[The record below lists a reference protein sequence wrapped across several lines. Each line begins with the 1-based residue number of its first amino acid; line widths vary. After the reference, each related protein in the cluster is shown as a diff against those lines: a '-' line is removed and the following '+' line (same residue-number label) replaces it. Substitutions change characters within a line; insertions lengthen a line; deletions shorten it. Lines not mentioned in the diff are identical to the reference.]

1 MRAILFFAVV
11 CLVLAAILETANS
24 KPDAK
29 KAKKGAAASSSKTK
43 TATKAGPPTTSSKK
57 SAPGNKKA
65 AATTTKKDKKATK
78 PKKVQKE
85 KRKSPLKKD
94 KAQPPIKIQAKMA
107 KKPETAKP
115 AVVKKSPSANNRAI
129 RPITR
134 LSNLFTK
141 ASEPKQRRV
150 LTLSDPSGDVVA
162 ASEPI
167 IVGYS
172 EDAEDTS
179 GSDFDM
185 DFDEEHY
192 VNEKADY
199 NDFAANN
206 DELEEEKPFN
216 DYSGMG
222 LEQNMSKS
230 VMRMSHEHS
239 MEEKHF
245 SMSQCP
251 NLF

>member
-1 MRAILFFAVV
+1 MRAVLFFAVV

-24 KPDAK
+24 KPNAK
-29 KAKKGAAASSSKTK
+29 KAKKGAVASPSKTK

-57 SAPGNKKA
+57 SAAGNKKA

-85 KRKSPLKKD
+85 KSKSPLKKN

-107 KKPETAKP
+107 KKPETAK
-115 AVVKKSPSANNRAI
+115 AAIAKKSHSASN
-129 RPITR
+129 RPIWPISR
-134 LSNLFTK
+134 LSNLSTK
-141 ASEPKQRRV
+141 ASEPKQRM
-150 LTLSDPSGDVVA
+150 LTLSDPSGDAVA

-172 EDAEDTS
+172 EDAEETS
-179 GSDFDM
+179 GSDM
-185 DFDEEHY
+185 DFDEEDY
-192 VNEKADY
+192 GNEKADY
-199 NDFAANN
+199 NDFEADN
-206 DELEEEKPFN
+206 DELVEEKPFN

-230 VMRMSHEHS
+230 VMV
-239 MEEKHF
+239 
-245 SMSQCP
+245 
-251 NLF
+251 N